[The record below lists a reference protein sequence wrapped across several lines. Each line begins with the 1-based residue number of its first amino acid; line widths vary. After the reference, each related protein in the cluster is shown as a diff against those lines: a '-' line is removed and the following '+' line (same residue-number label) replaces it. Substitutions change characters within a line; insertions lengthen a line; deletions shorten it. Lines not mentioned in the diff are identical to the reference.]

1 MTESFAALLDESL
14 STLDMQPG
22 SIVSGVVL
30 DVDKDW
36 VTVHVGLKS
45 EGVVSLDEFRNNE
58 GEVSIVVGDEVEVAL
73 EAVEDGYGET
83 RISREKARKISTWKM
98 LEDALESGEF
108 VTGKIHNRVKG
119 GFAVEV
125 EVVKAF
131 LPGSLVDVR
140 PLKEAPDIENTVQE
154 FKVIKLDYKRNNV
167 VLSRKA
173 VLEKNNSAVKVELLK
188 NLEEG
193 QIVKGIVKNI
203 TDYGAFV
210 DLGGI
215 DGLLHVTDISWK
227 RISSPEEI
235 ISIGETI
242 KVLITKVSA
251 ENMRISLGMKQLQ
264 NDPWVEAQAKYTVG
278 ERYKGRVTNIA
289 DYGAFVELEGGIE
302 GLVHVSE
309 MSWVSKIQNPNKY
322 VTQNQ
327 EVEVQVL
334 EIDIEKKRLSLGL
347 KQTLDNP
354 WESFAQNNPI
364 GTKLKGKIQNI
375 TDFGLFVQVSDELDG
390 LVHMSDVDWRK
401 SGPEAIK
408 DFEVGQEI
416 DAIIIDIEPIKER
429 ISLGIK
435 QLDGDPMDSIDNIK
449 KGTVVTCT
457 VVQTQAGGID
467 VEIGDKIP
475 AFIRRSDLSKDK
487 SEQNPERFE
496 VGRKVDAKVTSYDAK
511 SRKISLSIKALEI
524 SDEKQAIE
532 QYGSKDSGASLG
544 DILGEALDKSSS
556 SEDED
561 AKNND

>member
-30 DVDKDW
+30 DVDNDW

-140 PLKEAPDIENTVQE
+140 PLKESPDIENTVQE

-210 DLGGI
+210 DLGGL
-215 DGLLHVTDISWK
+215 DGLLHITDISWS
-227 RISSPEEI
+227 RVTNP
-235 ISIGETI
+235 GEF
-242 KVLITKVSA
+242 L
-251 ENMRISLGMKQLQ
+251 SLGDEIDVKILSFDKEKLRVSLGLKQIQ
-264 NDPWVEAQAKYTVG
+264 NDPWENVETNYAVG
-278 ERYKGRVTNIA
+278 GVYEASVSNIT
-289 DYGAFVELEGGIE
+289 DYGCFAQLEEGIE
-302 GLVHVSE
+302 GLIHLSE
-309 MSWVSKIQNPNKY
+309 LDWTSKNIHPSK
-322 VTQNQ
+322 V
-327 EVEVQVL
+327 VEMEQKIKVMIL
-334 EIDIEKKRLSLGL
+334 EIDHEKRRISLGL
-347 KQTLDNP
+347 KQTKANP
-354 WESFAQNNPI
+354 WTEFSNKYGI
-364 GTKLKGKIQNI
+364 GDRVDGQIKSI
-375 TDFGLFVQVSDELDG
+375 TDFGIFVGLEGDIDG
-390 LVHMSDVDWRK
+390 LIHLSDISEDDDPKEALEKYKKGDKLDCIVFAVDAER
-401 SGPEAIK
+401 
-408 DFEVGQEI
+408 
-416 DAIIIDIEPIKER
+416 ER
-429 ISLGIK
+429 ISLK
-435 QLDGDPMDSIDNIK
+435 
-449 KGTVVTCT
+449 
-457 VVQTQAGGID
+457 
-467 VEIGDKIP
+467 
-475 AFIRRSDLSKDK
+475 LS
-487 SEQNPERFE
+487 E
-496 VGRKVDAKVTSYDAK
+496 
-511 SRKISLSIKALEI
+511 
-524 SDEKQAIE
+524 
-532 QYGSKDSGASLG
+532 
-544 DILGEALDKSSS
+544 
-556 SEDED
+556 
-561 AKNND
+561 